1 MIPGPASAVRSLDV
15 PVDPDAE
22 QARQWAVDELSKQ
35 PYQAAKPGL
44 LQQIWQSIVDFFN
57 NLVSGLQNFTGA
69 DGGVIGTIL
78 VLVFISLIAALI
90 FLLRPRLL
98 HRNKPDADVFEAEPA
113 LSAAEHRQRAAAAAA
128 AGDYDNAV
136 AELFRALVRAAEE
149 RVVIDPQPGRTA
161 DEVVRGLAA
170 AFGSEAG
177 RLRRA
182 AALFNRVRY
191 AVHQPGTAM
200 AGAFDYQWLQGL
212 DESLGQ
218 LRPAHDEARLDWVA
232 PQ

>member
-1 MIPGPASAVRSLDV
+1 MTPSAVLIGRSLDV

-69 DGGVIGTIL
+69 DSGVIGTVL
-78 VLVFISLIAALI
+78 VLVVISLIAALI

-98 HRNKPDADVFEAEPA
+98 HRQKTAAEIFEAEQF
-113 LSAAEHRQRAAAAAA
+113 LSAAEHRQRAMTSAA
-128 AGDYDNAV
+128 AGDYDGAV

-149 RVVIDPQPGRTA
+149 RVILDPQPGRTA
-161 DEVVRGLAA
+161 DEVVGSLTA
-170 AFGSEAG
+170 AFGSEAV
-177 RLRRA
+177 RLRQA
-182 AALFNRVRY
+182 ATLFNRVRY
-191 AVHQPGTAM
+191 AVHQPGTAK
-200 AGAFDYQWLQGL
+200 ASAPDYQWLQTL
-212 DESLGQ
+212 DESLRQ
-218 LRPAHDEARLDWVA
+218 LHPVHDDARLDWVA